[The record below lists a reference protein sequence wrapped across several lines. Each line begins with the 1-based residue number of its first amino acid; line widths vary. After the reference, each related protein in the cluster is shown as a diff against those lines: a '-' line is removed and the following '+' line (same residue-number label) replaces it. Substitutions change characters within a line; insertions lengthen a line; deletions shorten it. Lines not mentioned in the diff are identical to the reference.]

1 LRRGRQ
7 GPRTSTKFM
16 RRASEERIIFSVSS
30 RKPRRLLTMLW
41 RPRLRNRTRTAH
53 RQHYICRQRAT
64 AADDNAGDP
73 RQETGKPASA
83 IAGWFYP
90 YPALFCPLSVHL
102 LDQYIVPLLNRATKL
117 PYHSPCGVPNAV
129 MLFTVV
135 DIATGLLCPG

>member
-1 LRRGRQ
+1 MLVTRERRRGNR
-7 GPRTSTKFM
+7 
-16 RRASEERIIFSVSS
+16 
-30 RKPRRLLTMLW
+30 
-41 RPRLRNRTRTAH
+41 RPRLRVGFT
-53 RQHYICRQRAT
+53 
-64 AADDNAGDP
+64 
-73 RQETGKPASA
+73 
-83 IAGWFYP
+83 P